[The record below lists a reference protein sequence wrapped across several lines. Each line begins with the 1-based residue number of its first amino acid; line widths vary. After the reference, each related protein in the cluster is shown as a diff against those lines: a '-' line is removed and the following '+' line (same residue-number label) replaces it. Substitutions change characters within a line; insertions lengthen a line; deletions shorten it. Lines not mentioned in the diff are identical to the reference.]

1 MSKETICP
9 ICGNSFIIPPTRPNQ
24 KYCCREC
31 SVIGRRST
39 KEEAALKRVNSFIES
54 LPDLPI
60 HDVLEGKLGSG
71 TENRMIVP
79 GARTWEGHKFVVL
92 VVD

>member
-1 MSKETICP
+1 MTKEIICP
-9 ICGNSFIIPPTRPNQ
+9 VCGDTFQVPPTHPNQ
-24 KYCCREC
+24 KYCSRAC

-39 KEEAALKRVNSFIES
+39 KEEAAQKRVNSFIES

-60 HDVLEGKLGSG
+60 IDVLEGKLGSG
-71 TENRMIVP
+71 TENRMIVS
-79 GARTWEGHKFVVL
+79 GARTWEGHKFIVL